1 MAPLIYGALTVL
13 EVTRTADR
21 EANSTANTLCMVKT
35 LEWDIIGSVF
45 KLRQKGCFSDRSR
58 VLVMGSS
65 GLA

>member
-21 EANSTANTLCMVKT
+21 EANSTANTLCMMKT
-35 LEWDIIGSVF
+35 PEWDITGSGSA
-45 KLRQKGCFSDRSR
+45 LRQKGCISDRSR
-58 VLVMGSS
+58 VLVVGSR